1 MIKEEIQEKYNKT
14 LDEIADIELTAD
26 KSKRQRWRELQKI
39 KKRLESKL

>member
-1 MIKEEIQEKYNKT
+1 MTKEEVQEKYNKT

-39 KKRLESKL
+39 KKWLESKL